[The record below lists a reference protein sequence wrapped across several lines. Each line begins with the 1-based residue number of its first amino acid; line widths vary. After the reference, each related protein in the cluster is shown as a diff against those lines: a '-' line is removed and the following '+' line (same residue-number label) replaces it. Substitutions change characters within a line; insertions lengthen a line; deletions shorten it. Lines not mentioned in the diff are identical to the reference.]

1 MYAYE
6 WDSSTGGYILTPMPL
21 AFSKEPRPVYYK
33 ELDIL
38 GFDKYWDY
46 DKNDSFPYMWAE
58 ANNYYYRG
66 RLVAK
71 TKGGS
76 LYTPPELVLIEDPEP
91 EGYPLRFVDIP
102 AMVDKNRQLM
112 EQLVQETIKKI
123 YNTFIE
129 YQDKVDVFYVA
140 FSGGKD
146 SVVALDLVQRA
157 LPHNCF
163 KVLFGDTGMEF
174 PDTYETVEKIKQICA
189 EEKIEFLQAKSK
201 LKPENTWQIFG
212 PPAVTIR
219 WCCSVHKTTP
229 QIMQLREVLQ
239 KPDFTGMAFTGV
251 RGDESLSRSEYDAIS
266 YGGKHSGQYSCHPI
280 LEWNTAE
287 LFLYIYENGLTFN
300 NAYKKGNTR
309 AGCLVCPMSQGKH
322 DYMKYK
328 NYPDDTDL
336 FINKIITTSG
346 KNFSKE
352 NYDRFVEQ
360 GYWRTRKSGRELSF
374 GHDKHV
380 FEIVKGQ
387 NVITVQKKN
396 EYWKEWA
403 KTIGQVTSLGD
414 GEFSI
419 AYEGKSYAIRTIST
433 QEGGEQFTFPNIENS
448 KSDIKFLSLFKSV
461 IIKSVYCVNCGY
473 CAAECKSGCIDM
485 ANGVHI
491 SNQCKHCFSCH
502 DIYSHCLR
510 YNSIKNRIGAKVM
523 TGLDR
528 YYSFGIKENWL
539 RVYFDYEGTSS
550 FWKSDGDGE
559 VPNKKKDAFLNFV
572 KDAGLVDE
580 DKSLKGKEYK
590 YIKYKPNKFAEK
602 MFSLGVDD
610 ESMWAYLMCNLVYAK
625 DSEEFRWFIKNIP
638 FSETSTPESIKLRLD
653 EVMENDKSGLGK
665 RNICDALKSFLIKTP
680 FGKQLGLGS
689 VIDYEEKVSSNGRE
703 TITLNYFVRGSWKNP
718 DEKVI
723 LYALYKF
730 AEACGNYR
738 QFTLTRLLDTSVES
752 AGISPTQIFGLN
764 RETMEK
770 ILNGLTFNYP
780 DLIEARFTLGL
791 DNITLKSDKTANEI
805 LNELF

>member
-102 AMVDKNRQLM
+102 AMVDNNRQLM

-322 DYMKYK
+322 GYMKYK

-360 GYWRTRKSGRELSF
+360 GYWRTRKSGRELNF

-610 ESMWAYLMCNLVYAK
+610 ESMWAYLMCNLVYAE